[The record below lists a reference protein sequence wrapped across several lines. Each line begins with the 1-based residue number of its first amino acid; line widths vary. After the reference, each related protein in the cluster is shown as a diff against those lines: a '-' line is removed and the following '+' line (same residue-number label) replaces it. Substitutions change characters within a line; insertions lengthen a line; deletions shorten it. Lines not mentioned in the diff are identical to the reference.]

1 MLFCKSAGAASGRH
15 GHSNLIYTT
24 EGRIRQ
30 AENLKN
36 FTELDVYFE
45 MPLFSLKC
53 SRFLIF
59 NFKN

>member
-1 MLFCKSAGAASGRH
+1 MLFCKCAGSASGRH

-45 MPLFSLKC
+45 MLLFSLKC